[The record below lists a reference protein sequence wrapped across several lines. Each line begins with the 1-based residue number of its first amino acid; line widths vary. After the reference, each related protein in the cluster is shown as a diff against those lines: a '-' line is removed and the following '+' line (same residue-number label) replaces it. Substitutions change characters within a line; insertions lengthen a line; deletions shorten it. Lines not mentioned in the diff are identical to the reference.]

1 VRRRERALIGLR
13 RALIV
18 ATCLAVAY
26 LCLVAVFRWVPPVWF
41 GRPGSAATTLLVLTV
56 ITALCVIVFRAHTRH
71 SPGAIPVAVIAILAA
86 SSAALA
92 FSSYARCHD
101 AKNVPGVTALIW
113 TIGTVK
119 GNRSPYSLTDGKPCP
134 ATAPAALEIARYS
147 GQFVLYA
154 SIIAILVSLLTT
166 QIDRARIYYARSVTA
181 IVDIDNDSRSM
192 VTAIAQTLQ
201 KKSHV
206 ALIVG
211 ENQVNEVRD
220 LRTQGARVI
229 AVDLDRLDRLE
240 LSSLW
245 KKTRQLYLLS
255 ANPTTNLRRLAAID
269 QRLRLVTKRST
280 RRLPLVVRIDD
291 PWQAES
297 WRAQRLGGSDTLWA
311 ANAVG
316 IYEVTAARLM
326 ERSISGGRITQ
337 IIVCGTSQLIL
348 ALSTNLA
355 RRQLERSY
363 YTPPDALP
371 LPALTIVANNAEE
384 YRKDIEYHQR
394 AAGFPPA
401 DQWLK
406 AVDQAPSL
414 ATLMKLISPEKE
426 ADKDEETAKDATRD
440 SEPPTAAI
448 IFALAPG
455 EGGTDATLP
464 TRLAARF
471 PAFSIFA
478 MDRKA
483 DEYQDYAI
491 PPVVGQLRTFRLAMD
506 SPATGGHDAWERTA
520 MLIHERYAAQA
531 RKAGQESEATK
542 PWADLNE
549 FYRGSNRRTVRNAL
563 WMVEEI
569 AGHTWDTFGGL
580 PDQPISAASAETGPL
595 ERLRAIGFER
605 DTAMAMAEA
614 EHDDWVRYN
623 RKWGWRYAPVRDD
636 ARKVRPDLVRWDTL
650 VKEHPERVDTALNSV
665 AMTLYSLRELGYRSR
680 PVWKRYQRKN
690 VVTAEQHGKAWS
702 WITDEGHNMRA
713 AAGDW
718 EVRDGGG
725 RSWSVRDHIFR
736 STYEHIEG
744 NCWRRIGCVRARP
757 ARDGETIETLEGP
770 AVATESDWVVEGS
783 EGEQWVVP
791 YEKFTNNYELME
803 PV

>member
-1 VRRRERALIGLR
+1 
-13 RALIV
+13 
-18 ATCLAVAY
+18 
-26 LCLVAVFRWVPPVWF
+26 
-41 GRPGSAATTLLVLTV
+41 
-56 ITALCVIVFRAHTRH
+56 
-71 SPGAIPVAVIAILAA
+71 
-86 SSAALA
+86 
-92 FSSYARCHD
+92 
-101 AKNVPGVTALIW
+101 LIW

-119 GNRSPYSLTDGKPCP
+119 GNSSDYPLADGKPCP
-134 ATAPAALEIARYS
+134 ATAPAALEIARFS
-147 GQFVLYA
+147 GQFVLYV
-154 SIIAILVSLLTT
+154 SIITILASLLTT

-201 KKSHV
+201 KKSNV

-220 LRTQGARVI
+220 LRTQGARII
-229 AVDLDRLDRLE
+229 AVDLDRLDRLD

-255 ANPTTNLRRLAAID
+255 ANPTTNRRRLGAID
-269 QRLRLVTKRST
+269 RRLRSVTKLSA
-280 RRLPLVVRIDD
+280 RRLPLIVRIDD

-297 WRAQRLGGSDTLWA
+297 WRAQRLGGSDPLWA
-311 ANAVG
+311 ADAVG
-316 IYEVTAARLM
+316 IYEVTAARLL
-326 ERSISGGRITQ
+326 ERIISGGRITQ

-363 YTPPDALP
+363 YTPPEALP
-371 LPALTIVANNAEE
+371 LPTLTIVATDAEE
-384 YRKDIEYHQR
+384 YWKDIEYHQR

-406 AVDQAPSL
+406 AVAQAPSL
-414 ATLMKLISPEKE
+414 ATLTKLISPEKE
-426 ADKDEETAKDATRD
+426 ADKDEETAKDTTPPPAQHDATGD
-440 SEPPTAAI
+440 GKPPTAAI

-455 EGGTDATLP
+455 QGGIDATLP

-478 MDRKA
+478 MDPNA
-483 DEYQDYAI
+483 DEYQDYGI

-506 SPATGGHDAWERTA
+506 SPAAGGQDAWERAA

-531 RKAGQESEATK
+531 REAGQESEATK
-542 PWADLNE
+542 PWAELNE
-549 FYRGSNRRTVRNAL
+549 FYRGSNRRAVRNAL

-569 AGHTWDTFGGL
+569 GGHTWDTFGGL
-580 PDQPISAASAETGPL
+580 PDQPISAASAETGAL
-595 ERLRAIGFER
+595 ERLRAIGLER
-605 DTAMAMAEA
+605 DAAMAMAEA
-614 EHDDWVRYN
+614 EHEDWVRYN
-623 RKWGWRYAPVRDD
+623 RKWGWRHGPVRDD

-650 VKEHPERVDTALNSV
+650 VKEHPDRVDTALNSV
-665 AMTLYSLRELGYRSR
+665 GTTLYSLRELGYRSR
-680 PVWKRYQRKN
+680 PVWKRYERKN
-690 VVTAEQHGKAWS
+690 VVTAEQRGKPWS
-702 WITDEGHNMRA
+702 WITDKGDNMRA

-718 EVRDGGG
+718 EVRDGDG

-791 YEKFTNNYELME
+791 YEKFTSNYELME